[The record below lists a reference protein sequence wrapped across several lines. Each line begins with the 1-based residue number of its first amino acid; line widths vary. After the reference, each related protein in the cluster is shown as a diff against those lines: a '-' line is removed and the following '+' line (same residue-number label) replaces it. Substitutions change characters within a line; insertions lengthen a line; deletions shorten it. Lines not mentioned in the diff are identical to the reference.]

1 MKKRIFRSICVVALF
16 SMLIAT
22 WTATSIIGQE
32 TNRKTH
38 EDVRREVHYL
48 AAGLE
53 EDGSKYLNELEKL
66 KKRIRQIRIIESAES
81 PGSQRME
88 P

>member
-32 TNRKTH
+32 TKRKTH

-53 EDGSKYLNELEKL
+53 EDGSKYLNEL
-66 KKRIRQIRIIESAES
+66 
-81 PGSQRME
+81 
-88 P
+88 